1 MRRNVLNPRLARPSL
16 PRNRHLRRTH
26 TREAAAAWYRAKY
39 SELSYSHLLN
49 QLAAMPAERQQLL
62 RQYFE
67 PTPEEAEQHLKV
79 PTLAHLAVAELVKGG
94 YVRVILQLRSTL

>member
-1 MRRNVLNPRLARPSL
+1 MRRNVLNPRLARPGL
-16 PRNRHLRRTH
+16 PCSRHLRRTH
-26 TREAAAAWYRAKY
+26 TREAAAAWYGAKY

-67 PTPEEAEQHLKV
+67 PT
-79 PTLAHLAVAELVKGG
+79 LAHLAVAELVKGG

>member
-1 MRRNVLNPRLARPSL
+1 
-16 PRNRHLRRTH
+16 
-26 TREAAAAWYRAKY
+26 
-39 SELSYSHLLN
+39 
-49 QLAAMPAERQQLL
+49 MPAERQQLL